1 MDILKQAVT
10 SAAAPVAESPA
21 DSGYERTRTLRNA
34 TILMVDDEPTTLDIV
49 EIYLEDAGYGH
60 LITTTDSSAAVDLI
74 RNKRPDAVLLDIM
87 MPKVDGFEILSRLRA
102 DPELKHTPVIVLSSS
117 TDGVTKLRALELG
130 ATDMLSKPVDSSE
143 LILRLRNTLAAKA
156 YLDRLANYDELTGL
170 PNRRMFTERLQRALE
185 RVDRDGKTSAV
196 VHIGLDRFRQVNEAL
211 GQRLGDVL
219 LTMVANRLDQCV
231 RGWDIISVPETSD
244 IMVSGL
250 SRVGGDEFS
259 VLLTMID
266 TVDDVARAARR
277 IQQSLAEPFRLRDE
291 DLYITASAGV
301 AVFPADGTDIETLQG
316 NAAVA
321 LSHAKQL
328 GRNNCQFF
336 AEALNERSASR
347 LMLESRL
354 HKAIDNDELLLHFQP
369 KVDVAT
375 GAIAGAEALVRWER
389 PDEGLVSPGEFI
401 PLAEESGLIV
411 PIGDWV
417 LEETCRALVRWR
429 ERGID
434 NLRVSI
440 NVSSR
445 QFWSGDLLDK
455 VSDALARYELPGSCL
470 ALEITETVLM
480 QNPDMCS
487 NVLVSLKYLGVT
499 VSIDDFG
506 TGYSSLSY
514 LRRFPLDELKVDRA
528 FIKDLPADKDG
539 IAIVSAVV
547 AMAHALSLKVVAEGV
562 ETEEQLEF
570 LKTRQ
575 CNQYQGFYFSRPLPE
590 NDFVALVDKSAGND

>member
-1 MDILKQAVT
+1 MDNLKQAVM
-10 SAAAPVAESPA
+10 PVSPA
-21 DSGYERTRTLRNA
+21 DTGSPADGRYEKTRTLRNA

-49 EIYLEDAGYGH
+49 EIYLEDAGYSR
-60 LITTTDSSAAVDLI
+60 LISTTDSSSAIDLI
-74 RNKRPDAVLLDIM
+74 RQKRPDAVLLDIM

-102 DPELKHTPVIVLSSS
+102 DPELKHMPVIVLSSS
-117 TDGVTKLRALELG
+117 TDGATKLRALELG
-130 ATDMLSKPVDSSE
+130 ASDMLSKPVDSSE
-143 LILRLRNTLAAKA
+143 LVLRLRNTLAAKA

-170 PNRRMFTERLQRALE
+170 PNRRMFTDRLQRALE

-219 LTMVANRLDQCV
+219 LTMVASRLDQCV
-231 RGWDIISVPETSD
+231 RGWDIISVPEVSD
-244 IMVSGL
+244 VMVSGL
-250 SRVGGDEFS
+250 SRIGGDEFS

-266 TVDDVARAARR
+266 KVDDVARAARR
-277 IQQSLAEPFRLRDE
+277 IQHSLADPFRLRDE
-291 DLYITASAGV
+291 DLYITASVGV
-301 AVFPADGTDIETLQG
+301 AVFPNDGTDIETLQG

-336 AEALNERSASR
+336 AEELNKRSASR
-347 LMLESRL
+347 LVLESRL
-354 HKAIDNDELLLHFQP
+354 HKAIDNNELMLHYQP
-369 KVDVAT
+369 KVDLET

-389 PDEGLVSPGEFI
+389 PGQGLVSPGEFI
-401 PLAEESGLIV
+401 PLAEETGLIV

-417 LEETCRALVRWR
+417 LDEACQALARWR

-434 NLRVSI
+434 NLRVSV

-445 QFWSGDLLDK
+445 QFWNGDLLDK
-455 VSDALARYELPGSCL
+455 VSDALSRYGLPGSSL
-470 ALEITETVLM
+470 SLEITETVLM
-480 QNPDMCS
+480 KNPEVCAS
-487 NVLVSLKYLGVT
+487 VLVSLKYLGVT

-528 FIKDLPADKDG
+528 FIKDLPGDKDG
-539 IAIVSAVV
+539 LAIVSAVV

-575 CNQYQGFYFSRPLPE
+575 CNQYQGFFFSRPLPE
-590 NDFVALVDKSAGND
+590 NDFLTLVDERSDDR